1 LNISP
6 PKQPYKK
13 YLREPY
19 TRNERIIT
27 IMKIYEY
34 EHSLEEGTLERERRE
49 LNLGMTENNK
59 ITEIKTRWK
68 EQKIYKTSRV
78 HLTKLTGES
87 LHLLSITVNIYMYVC
102 IYI

>member
-49 LNLGMTENNK
+49 
-59 ITEIKTRWK
+59 
-68 EQKIYKTSRV
+68 
-78 HLTKLTGES
+78 
-87 LHLLSITVNIYMYVC
+87 
-102 IYI
+102 